1 MSSSAP
7 APVSAPPWT
16 SWHRPL
22 MVFAASMAVLTV
34 VTAVG
39 LAVDGRT
46 VAGSPV
52 WFKPLK
58 FSLSFAAYA
67 LSLAWMLSL
76 LPRFRR
82 TGWWAGTVVAVT
94 SGIEMVLITGQ
105 AARGRRSHFNNE
117 TPFDKA
123 LFDTMAVTVVA
134 LWAGALVISVLLFR
148 TRRAE
153 RGLTW
158 SLRFGSVL
166 SLAGAAIGF
175 RMARPTP
182 AQRAEAQTGSP
193 EVLGA
198 HGVGVTDGSGPS
210 MPLTGWET
218 AGGDLRVPHFVG
230 LHALQILPFVLL
242 ALVMLAPRFAR
253 LRDERVRLRLVL
265 AACGTYTGVFV
276 LVTWQALR
284 GHALVAPDGATLGAA
299 AAILLAAAA
308 GTWAALRGASPPTG
322 HTDVPADN
330 DTSKEFV
337 A

>member
-1 MSSSAP
+1 
-7 APVSAPPWT
+7 
-16 SWHRPL
+16 
-22 MVFAASMAVLTV
+22 MVFAASMVVLAV

-39 LAVDGRT
+39 LAVDDRT

-52 WFKPLK
+52 WFKPFK
-58 FSLSFAAYA
+58 FSVSFAAYA

-76 LPRFRR
+76 LPRYRR

-134 LWAGALVISVLLFR
+134 LWAGALVIAVLLFR
-148 TRRAE
+148 IRQADRA
-153 RGLTW
+153 LAW
-158 SLRFGSVL
+158 SLRVGSVL
-166 SLAGAAIGF
+166 SLAGAALGF
-175 RMARPTP
+175 QMARPTP
-182 AQRAEAQTGSP
+182 AQRAEAETGVP

-210 MPLTGWET
+210 MAMTGWET
-218 AGGDLRVPHFVG
+218 TGGDLRVPHFVG

-253 LRDERVRLRLVL
+253 LRDERVRLRLILVVSGAYSAL
-265 AACGTYTGVFV
+265 FV

-284 GHALVAPDGATLGAA
+284 GQALLSPDGATLGAA
-299 AAILLAAAA
+299 AAILLASAA
-308 GTWAALRGASPPTG
+308 GVWAALRGASPPTG
-322 HTDVPADN
+322 PTVRTDGPAAT
-330 DTSKEFV
+330 DTHKEFS